1 LAFIDYINDTLA
13 VEGVTVSSIAKSVGT
28 PFYCYST
35 KLMLQQYRALEA
47 ALKSHDATIY
57 YAVKANSNL
66 AVIKTFSAQGAGAD
80 VVSLGELQRCLL
92 AGVPAEKIV
101 FAGVGKTREEISEAL
116 KKGVFQLNVES
127 ESELRAINE
136 VAMSLSVTANVGLRV
151 NPDVDAETHEKITTG
166 KKENKFGVDLNRAP
180 EMFFLSEDLK
190 NISLKSLSVHIGSQL
205 TKLTPYRE
213 AYTKL
218 ANMTLCLRSLGFE
231 VDHLDL
237 GGGLGIPYGG
247 ETSPDLNIYNDIV
260 TNTVGDLG
268 CKLGFEPGRY
278 LIGEAGILVTKVI
291 YIKSGQEKRFVI
303 VDAAMNDLIRP
314 TLYDGYHDVITVQRV
329 VEAVNS
335 GLCDV
340 VGPICES
347 GDYLAKNRVLPY
359 LNESDLLAVK
369 SVGAY
374 GAAMSSTYNSRPLIP
389 EVLVNDD
396 QFSVIRKRQSV
407 QEAVSLEKIPKWL
420 EVD

>member
-1 LAFIDYINDTLA
+1 LSFIDYINDTLS
-13 VEGVTVSSIAKSVGT
+13 VENVTVSSIANSVGT

-35 KLMLQQYRALEA
+35 KLMLQQYHALA
-47 ALKSHDATIY
+47 GALKSHDATIY

-92 AGVPAEKIV
+92 AGVPANKIV

-116 KKGVFQLNVES
+116 KEGVFQLNVES

-136 VAMSLSVTANVGLRV
+136 VAMSLNVTANIGLRV
-151 NPDVDAETHEKITTG
+151 NPDVDAETHAKITTG

-180 EMFFLSEDLK
+180 ELFSLAVGLK

-205 TKLTPYRE
+205 TKLAPYKE

-218 ANMTLCLRSLGFE
+218 ANMTLHLRSLAFD

-237 GGGLGIPYGG
+237 GGGLGISYGG
-247 ETSPDLNIYNDIV
+247 ETSPDLNDYNNIV
-260 TNTVGDLG
+260 TNTVGNLG

-278 LIGEAGILVTKVI
+278 LIGEAGILVAKVI
-291 YIKSGQEKRFVI
+291 YVKTGQDKRFVI

-314 TLYDGYHDVITVQRV
+314 TLYEGYHDVITVQKV
-329 VEAVNS
+329 VGADNS

-347 GDYLAKNRVLPY
+347 GDYLAKNRVLPN
-359 LNESDLLAVK
+359 LNENDLIAVK
-369 SVGAY
+369 ATGAY
-374 GAAMSSTYNSRPLIP
+374 GASMSSTYNSRPLIP
-389 EVLVNDD
+389 EVLVNED
-396 QFSVIRKRQSV
+396 QFFVIRRRQSV
-407 QEAVSLEKIPKWL
+407 QEAVKLEETPKWL
-420 EVD
+420 EVN